1 MNRSELGREIAYMQ
15 EQTKQIAGLAIWCIN
30 DAVAG
35 LVEQDD
41 QKAQAARLAECK
53 TDLIYDEIRER
64 FLVAVARQ
72 QPVAGDLRALVTALE
87 IAAEVERIADY
98 GNNIA
103 KLYLKKISREEM
115 RRISDH
121 LTPLSQMAA
130 IATDM
135 LGTAIKAYCDQDAVL
150 AQKVVDQDEIVD
162 TLNKVCFETV
172 ARLMATSSP
181 AIEDNRVF
189 FHINTISRYIERV
202 ADRST
207 NIAEIA
213 SYFATSYRP
222 LHTKARL
229 SLQAANVHLI
239 EADL

>member
-15 EQTKQIAGLAIWCIN
+15 EQTKQIAGLAIRCIN

-115 RRISDH
+115 RRILQKNGYSSILVWVQTDVTTIKH
-121 LTPLSQMAA
+121 RMHHKYHTLAAAKTAFDAGYKHIEAPTEVENALVISGKHTFQTQCKNVLT
-130 IATDM
+130 
-135 LGTAIKAYCDQDAVL
+135 G
-150 AQKVVDQDEIVD
+150 
-162 TLNKVCFETV
+162 
-172 ARLMATSSP
+172 
-181 AIEDNRVF
+181 
-189 FHINTISRYIERV
+189 ISER
-202 ADRST
+202 T
-207 NIAEIA
+207 
-213 SYFATSYRP
+213 
-222 LHTKARL
+222 
-229 SLQAANVHLI
+229 AANDHQ
-239 EADL
+239 